1 MCQKINA
8 NQQNLLFPALGYFIF
23 GVHFLQCIGSSSKS
37 AFEVA
42 AAIVLPFLLL
52 LER

>member
-1 MCQKINA
+1 MLRPKAEKKQPVKSRYWYNRVPEH
-8 NQQNLLFPALGYFIF
+8 LKL
-23 GVHFLQCIGSSSKS
+23 CIGSSSKS